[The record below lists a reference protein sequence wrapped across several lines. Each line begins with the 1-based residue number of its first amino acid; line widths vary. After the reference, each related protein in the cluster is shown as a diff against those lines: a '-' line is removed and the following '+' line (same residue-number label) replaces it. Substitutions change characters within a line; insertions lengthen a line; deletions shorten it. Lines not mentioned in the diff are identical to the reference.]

1 MNKLLAILL
10 LAAVAFS
17 APAADQM
24 RLLVALPGPLNL
36 SYLPLDLAP
45 KIGADKAEGVELALR
60 HVGGGGVALQ
70 LLQSREVDFAVA
82 GAPAAM
88 SAKASGN
95 DVVVIAS
102 VDDLTLFVLMVRSD
116 LKDQVRQ
123 VRDLAGRVVGVNT
136 SSLASKTTSQQLA
149 ELMLR
154 NDGISPGHVRIVP
167 AGQSWDEQSV
177 LIRAKAVDAIL
188 GDEPFASRLRD
199 DGQVFFLVNLARGAD
214 AERIPGA
221 GFLHAAVETRSDVLR
236 DAPKKAEKIVAVLRR
251 TLAWMAGHTPE
262 EIVAA
267 LQIDDLP
274 ARQAMLR
281 ALRQYSRLYSPD
293 GRLSARQIRETDL
306 FFASGEGGARRVLLG
321 DMIDARWAG
330 RKP

>member
-1 MNKLLAILL
+1 MNRFRALLL
-10 LAAVAFS
+10 LAALVFS
-17 APAADQM
+17 APAVGQM
-24 RLLVALPGPLNL
+24 RLLVALPGPLNV
-36 SYLPLDLAP
+36 SYLPLDLAS
-45 KIGADKAEGVELALR
+45 KIGADTAEGVELALR
-60 HVGGGGVALQ
+60 HVGGGGVALH
-70 LLQSREVDFAVA
+70 LLQSREVDFAIA

-88 SAKASGN
+88 SAKANGN

-116 LKDQVRQ
+116 LKDEIRR
-123 VRDLAGRVVGVNT
+123 VRDLAGRVIGVNT
-136 SSLASKTTSQQLA
+136 SSLSSKTTSQQLA
-149 ELMLR
+149 ELLLR
-154 NDGISPGHVRIVP
+154 NDGISPGHVRIVA

-177 LIRAKAVDAIL
+177 LIRSKAADAIL

-199 DGQVFFLVNLARGAD
+199 DGQVFFLVNLARAAD

-236 DAPKKAEKIVAVLRR
+236 DAPKKAEKLVAVLRR
-251 TLAWMAGHTPE
+251 TLAWMASHTPE

-267 LQIDDLP
+267 LRIDDAP
-274 ARQAMLR
+274 ARQALLR

-293 GRLSARQIRETDL
+293 GRFSARQIRETDI
-306 FFASGEGGARRVLLG
+306 FFASSEGGAKRVLLG

>member
-1 MNKLLAILL
+1 MNRFRALLL
-10 LAAVAFS
+10 LAALVFS
-17 APAADQM
+17 APAVGQM
-24 RLLVALPGPLNL
+24 RLLVALPGPLNV
-36 SYLPLDLAP
+36 SYLPLDLAS
-45 KIGADKAEGVELALR
+45 KIGADTAEGVELALR
-60 HVGGGGVALQ
+60 HVGGGGVALH
-70 LLQSREVDFAVA
+70 LLQSREVDFAIA

-88 SAKASGN
+88 SAKANGN

-116 LKDQVRQ
+116 LKDKIRR
-123 VRDLAGRVVGVNT
+123 VRDLAGRVIGVNT
-136 SSLASKTTSQQLA
+136 SSLSSKTTSQQLA
-149 ELMLR
+149 ELLLR
-154 NDGISPGHVRIVP
+154 NDGISPGHVRIVA

-177 LIRAKAVDAIL
+177 LIRSKAADAIL

-199 DGQVFFLVNLARGAD
+199 DGQVFFLVNLARAAD

-236 DAPKKAEKIVAVLRR
+236 DAPKKAEKLVAVLRR
-251 TLAWMAGHTPE
+251 TLAWMASHTPE

-267 LQIDDLP
+267 LRIDDAP
-274 ARQAMLR
+274 ARQALLR

-293 GRLSARQIRETDL
+293 GRFSARQIRETDI
-306 FFASGEGGARRVLLG
+306 FFASSEGGAKRVLLG